1 MKTKV
6 KKNKINFKGKIVN
19 IGVEVN
25 LGSNPPDERRIKMTA
40 GRPSKNTA
48 GRHNEISILDFPF
61 Q

>member
-25 LGSNPPDERRIKMTA
+25 LGSNPPDERRT
-40 GRPSKNTA
+40 GPPVRQKN
-48 GRHNEISILDFPF
+48 GG
-61 Q
+61 